1 MLEKRLHQNKKF
13 CQLGEWFRL
22 EIIFAAIRQIYYI
35 QCYKIFK
42 SYTTVYS
49 FHIFIWEGS
58 SIEKFG
64 TRSYIRPEL
73 EKMYTHYN
81 KHNNHSIYEI
91 PISEKAKLKLLQG
104 AS

>member
-13 CQLGEWFRL
+13 CQPGEWFRF
-22 EIIFAAIRQIYYI
+22 ERMFAETKQIYYI

-42 SYTTVYS
+42 SYTTVYL
-49 FHIFIWEGS
+49 FHTFIWEGS
-58 SIEKFG
+58 CVGKLG
-64 TRSYIRPEL
+64 TRSYTRPEL

-81 KHNNHSIYEI
+81 KHDNYSIYEI